1 MFRKQKIT
9 FAFFAGSI
17 NLLGTLG
24 THDGS
29 ISDGGFDTIKK
40 KNKESN
46 KATVCV
52 FTCVFSV
59 LHIFLPFIAKRQGQI
74 DPIMDNMKTQQLTFG
89 CSDVVLI
96 ILILLILLTIITHN

>member
-1 MFRKQKIT
+1 MFREQKIT
-9 FAFFAGSI
+9 FAFFAGSL

-29 ISDGGFDTIKK
+29 ISDGGFDTIKRK
-40 KNKESN
+40 IN

-59 LHIFLPFIAKRQGQI
+59 LYGKHEDTTGYFKLQ
-74 DPIMDNMKTQQLTFG
+74 
-89 CSDVVLI
+89 
-96 ILILLILLTIITHN
+96 